1 MLLLRLIWHFGRLDV
16 LLSWLLA
23 RDSSRRGRK
32 RHFASLFLL
41 TLIIKL
47 LLLLLRLLL
56 LLLLLLQQPGLLVL
70 VLEDL
75 EGDRWWRLVELRWR
89 NEG

>member
-23 RDSSRRGRK
+23 SCRRGRK

>member
-23 RDSSRRGRK
+23 RDSSWRGRK

-56 LLLLLLQQPGLLVL
+56 LLLLQQPSLLVL

-75 EGDRWWRLVELRWR
+75 EGNRWWWLVELRWR
-89 NEG
+89 N